1 MNSEYATT
9 KIIYSLIHFFL
20 KWSVNTQANPAAYKV
35 TWLHNGMEVQI
46 ILSPIIIVTFTNI
59 NTIIIVVHYHSK
71 VVQRPDK
78 QMFISNQS
86 LVLQKVFYNDTE
98 NPAEGIAENLNVLL

>member
-1 MNSEYATT
+1 MNSEYAAT
-9 KIIYSLIHFFL
+9 KIFYSLIHFFL

-35 TWLHNGMEVQI
+35 TWLHNGIEVQI
-46 ILSPIIIVTFTNI
+46 ILSPIIIVIFMIIIT
-59 NTIIIVVHYHSK
+59 IIVVHYHSK

-98 NPAEGIAENLNVLL
+98 NPAEGIAENLSVLL

>member
-1 MNSEYATT
+1 M
-9 KIIYSLIHFFL
+9 
-20 KWSVNTQANPAAYKV
+20 NTQANPAAYKV

-86 LVLQKVFYNDTE
+86 LVLQKVFCNDTE
-98 NPAEGIAENLNVLL
+98 NPAKGIAENRIVVMCVIITTMLKVSVQIQIQ

>member
-1 MNSEYATT
+1 M
-9 KIIYSLIHFFL
+9 
-20 KWSVNTQANPAAYKV
+20 NTQANPAAYKV

-46 ILSPIIIVTFTNI
+46 ILSTIIINI

-86 LVLQKVFYNDTE
+86 LVLQKVLYNYTE

>member
-1 MNSEYATT
+1 M
-9 KIIYSLIHFFL
+9 
-20 KWSVNTQANPAAYKV
+20 NTQANPAAYKV

-46 ILSPIIIVTFTNI
+46 ILSPIIILTFTNI
-59 NTIIIVVHYHSK
+59 INVVHYHSK

-98 NPAEGIAENLNVLL
+98 NPAVGIAENINVLL

>member
-1 MNSEYATT
+1 M
-9 KIIYSLIHFFL
+9 
-20 KWSVNTQANPAAYKV
+20 NTQANPAAYKV

-46 ILSPIIIVTFTNI
+46 ILCLIIIVTFTNI
-59 NTIIIVVHYHSK
+59 ITIINVVHYHSK